1 MFLIRL
7 FLKQFFPLFFCW
19 SRLKPLGHS
28 CVCSKIYTYQKML
41 NVLGVECIKRFGFV
55 SNLFFRLLEFVDI
68 LNLLNFKNT

>member
-1 MFLIRL
+1 
-7 FLKQFFPLFFCW
+7 
-19 SRLKPLGHS
+19 
-28 CVCSKIYTYQKML
+28 ML